1 MVRNYNFGIEIEAVA
16 KPYGGAESFTNV
28 DWYRQLAQKL
38 RNRGIEAV
46 HDDCS
51 RYSKH
56 PEYYGG
62 KWFVTRDG
70 SLKRE
75 RPMGKFYI
83 CSSSHHFTQV
93 VISLSSSPLTSS
105 LVCMEVVS
113 PRLDTTQ
120 EVGTILGEFWEA
132 MRVHFNPQRDISC
145 GGHVHV
151 TPVSLNNK
159 FSLRSL
165 RRIAFA
171 TVVYQDFVAAVLP
184 QARRQNQYCTP
195 NSQSEGS
202 GLHETLLLCGR
213 SNASMHKVATEIKAK
228 GSETELYFYMQGN
241 RYVLWNFQN
250 IFPNPKTGK
259 CTGTVEFR
267 GGNQFLNTKGTL
279 AWVAFVLGFITL
291 AIQEVRE
298 TESLLFVRVR
308 QANHSPGSAQ
318 QLHLV
323 HLAQRPQVRGS
334 PPRLV
339 GSHPQGRKEVQAC
352 EIPPRGLHQD
362 AHEVAACGCH
372 ISP

>member
-16 KPYGGAESFTNV
+16 KPYGGGESFTNV

-46 HDDCS
+46 HDDNS

-75 RPMGKFYI
+75 RPM
-83 CSSSHHFTQV
+83 
-93 VISLSSSPLTSS
+93 
-105 LVCMEVVS
+105 VCMEVVS

-120 EVGTILGEFWEA
+120 EVSSILGEFWEA
-132 MRVHFNPQRDISC
+132 MRVHFNPQRDVSC

-151 TPVSLNNK
+151 TPVSLHNK

-184 QARRQNQYCTP
+184 QARRQNQYCRP

-202 GLHETLLLCGR
+202 GLHDTLMLCGR

-267 GGNQFLNTKGTL
+267 GGNQFLSTKGTL

-291 AIQEVRE
+291 AIQEDLLNNFTSFTSQKDPKFEARLQDWWVRIRKAAKK
-298 TESLLFVRVR
+298 SK
-308 QANHSPGSAQ
+308 
-318 QLHLV
+318 
-323 HLAQRPQVRGS
+323 LARYLPEDYTKMHTR
-334 PPRLV
+334 
-339 GSHPQGRKEVQAC
+339 
-352 EIPPRGLHQD
+352 
-362 AHEVAACGCH
+362 
-372 ISP
+372 

>member
-16 KPYGGAESFTNV
+16 KPYGGGESFTNV

-46 HDDCS
+46 HDDNS

-75 RPMGKFYI
+75 RPMGKFIY
-83 CSSSHHFTQV
+83 SSSNISQV

-120 EVGTILGEFWEA
+120 EVSSILGEFWEA
-132 MRVHFNPQRDISC
+132 MRVHFNPQRDVSC

-151 TPVSLNNK
+151 TPVSLHNK

-184 QARRQNQYCTP
+184 QARRQNQYCRP

-202 GLHETLLLCGR
+202 GLNDTLTLCGR

-267 GGNQFLNTKGTL
+267 GGNQFLSTKGTL

-291 AIQEVRE
+291 AIQEVRDCYC
-298 TESLLFVRVR
+298 LFM
-308 QANHSPGSAQ
+308 
-318 QLHLV
+318 
-323 HLAQRPQVRGS
+323 LAM
-334 PPRLV
+334 LT
-339 GSHPQGRKEVQAC
+339 
-352 EIPPRGLHQD
+352 IL
-362 AHEVAACGCH
+362 
-372 ISP
+372 